1 MNVNNPSS
9 TIFYA
14 IEEAI
19 KAYRKLSA
27 REIKKVISDITVDQA
42 LILQIISENQITQT
56 EIADLIFKDYAS
68 MTRIIGLMIK
78 KEYIIKTV
86 NEQDKR
92 AAVLKITNKG
102 EISLKK
108 LSPIINTNRQIA
120 IDGITPNELM
130 QLKTILNKI
139 TQNCKIN

>member
-1 MNVNNPSS
+1 MIFNNPSS

-27 REIKKVISDITVDQA
+27 KEIKKVISDITVDQA

-68 MTRIIGLMIK
+68 MTRIISLMIK
-78 KEYIIKTV
+78 KEYVIKTV
-86 NEQDKR
+86 NQQDKR
-92 AAVLKITNKG
+92 AAVLKITKKG

-108 LSPIINTNRQIA
+108 LTPIINKNRQISTN
-120 IDGITPNELM
+120 GISQTELE
-130 QLKTILNKI
+130 QLKTILNTI